1 MQPIYTNFEATVVVG
16 RVTPTTRNELVEPV
30 VQVKARAV
38 PLSLNLNIIRWPSA
52 GEVFA
57 SALIVRALAKAVI
70 AYSSKEVLF
79 QAKGDVTLV
88 ALLTLGLML
97 VVMFTRPAPFGVRVM
112 SISVSPPLTP
122 KTTGFPV

>member
-1 MQPIYTNFEATVVVG
+1 MQPTYTNFEATVVVG
-16 RVTPTTRNELVEPV
+16 KVTPTTRNELVEPV

-52 GEVFA
+52 GEAFA
-57 SALIVRALAKAVI
+57 SALIVKAFAKAVI
-70 AYSSKEVLF
+70 AYSSKDVLF
-79 QAKGDVTLV
+79 QAKGDVTLA

-97 VVMFTRPAPFGVRVM
+97 VVMFTRPTPFGVKVM
-112 SISVSPPLTP
+112 SMSLLPPLTP